1 MNLLFFINTEM
12 EIQQYIPP
20 RDFLTKH
27 NIDEVDKIQK
37 ILQKYGQVQKETNQT
52 FITCG
57 KILDAPDL
65 SQDMTSKYIIK
76 KNEENDILYILL
88 GKTIYSTTLEN
99 NSQITNFPL
108 KDSIIGFSLNDNYD
122 IKIIINYE
130 HILHIYNLNTN
141 NETFFKLN
149 IEELEINILW
159 MTNTLFII
167 YTKNNIYIYDI
178 IIDNINHQID
188 LIDYGTSKNII
199 NINNKNI
206 IKIIKINATDFGI
219 LYDNEFIICK
229 IKSHNNTCINMKE
242 IYIYNNNTLFYYIL
256 KYKKYILL
264 FSTQYVYKL
273 NIKTKELKQINYKEN
288 NMKLSNIINIKVYN
302 NKYIIICHD
311 YCIKIYNFQL
321 YLIKEITFYN
331 KIAVFDLIDNKVMTI
346 SIEEENIKIY
356 DIDITKQLN
365 KSKQSNQSNQLFS
378 KLNPV
383 NSLIIR

>member
-1 MNLLFFINTEM
+1 M

-27 NIDEVDKIQK
+27 NIDEVDKIKK

-88 GKTIYSTTLEN
+88 GTTIYSTTLEN
-99 NSQITNFPL
+99 NSQITDFPL

-122 IKIIINYE
+122 IKIIIDYD

-206 IKIIKINATDFGI
+206 IKIIKINTTDF
-219 LYDNEFIICK
+219 
-229 IKSHNNTCINMKE
+229 
-242 IYIYNNNTLFYYIL
+242 
-256 KYKKYILL
+256 
-264 FSTQYVYKL
+264 
-273 NIKTKELKQINYKEN
+273 
-288 NMKLSNIINIKVYN
+288 
-302 NKYIIICHD
+302 
-311 YCIKIYNFQL
+311 
-321 YLIKEITFYN
+321 
-331 KIAVFDLIDNKVMTI
+331 
-346 SIEEENIKIY
+346 
-356 DIDITKQLN
+356 
-365 KSKQSNQSNQLFS
+365 
-378 KLNPV
+378 
-383 NSLIIR
+383 